1 MVPPVDNDVPPPSN
15 SPRRSEPEQIG
26 PRRCVKTYGGC
37 VETFPGG
44 ETCMAQFRNDQYVEQ
59 QRENIYF
66 PWASRQEWGF
76 ALWLLHSC
84 LSMAIST
91 LLSLEIISSDVQMYS
106 NSHHPAD

>member
-15 SPRRSEPEQIG
+15 SPCRSEPEQIG

-59 QRENIYF
+59 Q
-66 PWASRQEWGF
+66 
-76 ALWLLHSC
+76 
-84 LSMAIST
+84 
-91 LLSLEIISSDVQMYS
+91 
-106 NSHHPAD
+106 